1 MFAAIAIKGDTV
13 IMAAVSE
20 RPLSGIP
27 LRDGYDSAVFCEIT
41 GGYTDPNEFIASL
54 SVYNGV
60 LVSSL
65 CDITVMS
72 QEESELLA
80 WRTSCKVTNFQAK
93 AALLDADLLDAAEA
107 AVIALGGK
115 VKLSWD
121 LEPMWSRMS
130 NEINAI
136 GAALGLEDDQIDAL
150 FKSAE
155 MQ

>member
-1 MFAAIAIKGDTV
+1 MFAAIAIKGDSVT
-13 IMAAVSE
+13 MAAVSE
-20 RPLSGIP
+20 RPVLDIP
-27 LRDGYDSAVFCEIT
+27 LRDGYDSAVFCAIT
-41 GGYTDPNEFIASL
+41 GGYTGASEFIASL
-54 SVYNGV
+54 SVVDGV

-72 QEESELLA
+72 HEESELMA
-80 WRTSCKVTNFQAK
+80 WRAACRVTNFQAK
-93 AALLDADLLDAAEA
+93 AALLDAGLLDAAEA

-136 GAALGLEDDQIDAL
+136 GAALGLNDVQIDAL